1 MIKYNSKKGGG
12 AGLLS
17 QNICLELRSE
27 QLDHIVLLFLSCR
40 PVIPALSRHL
50 LQLNWTARYG
60 VEAIGNISNQ
70 RPRRQTRYYLILSK
84 YFYLNITM

>member
-1 MIKYNSKKGGG
+1 MIIKYSYKESGG

-60 VEAIGNISNQ
+60 V
-70 RPRRQTRYYLILSK
+70 
-84 YFYLNITM
+84 